1 MKLLCRVAV
10 NTIIRG
16 VAYVSIWVVLWGTIS
31 SLADWLLLQAGV
43 YTGSSFG
50 QAATFI
56 GYGAA
61 CVVLAVRLS
70 RRFLGAP
77 NDDYT

>member
-1 MKLLCRVAV
+1 M

-16 VAYVSIWVVLWGTIS
+16 VAYVSIWVVCWGTIS
-31 SLADWLLLQAGV
+31 SLADWLLLQAEV
-43 YTGSSFG
+43 YTSSSFG

-61 CVVLAVRLS
+61 CTVLAVRLS
-70 RRFLGAP
+70 RRFLGTP